1 MLNYFFRIFKK
12 DFCPMFEFLIN
23 ATLAFFVIISGL
35 NFALKPSEFKSF
47 YSTFCQILLS
57 KGVNGARAAR
67 QGVDLLWPAIP
78 DPLRSARPPTRYYSG
93 TYTSIN
99 IYETK

>member
-1 MLNYFFRIFKK
+1 MLDILSN
-12 DFCPMFEFLIN
+12 
-23 ATLAFFVIISGL
+23 LAF
-35 NFALKPSEFKSF
+35 
-47 YSTFCQILLS
+47 Y

-93 TYTSIN
+93 T
-99 IYETK
+99 